1 MRAQD
6 IMTRH
11 VISVTPDTSVLEAA
25 ALMVEQR
32 INAVVVTSGDAVV
45 GVVSEAN
52 LLHRYELGT
61 QRDPAARSW
70 WHRLFGADRATYN
83 YVEAHAMKV
92 GDVMA
97 KKVITVEEDTP
108 AADIAALF
116 DEHKIKQAPVVRAGA
131 LVGIVSR
138 ADFVRALV
146 TQAKSAHPTP
156 ANSDKDIKQALLA
169 ELQGQPWW
177 HSNLSRVT
185 VSGGIVRF
193 IGQVSA
199 SVEKAPARV
208 AAENIAGVR
217 AVEDNR
223 SVVVPSAGYPSGGY
237 L

>member
-6 IMTRH
+6 IMTKH
-11 VISVTPDTSVLEAA
+11 VISVTPDTSVLQTA
-25 ALMVEQR
+25 ALMVDQGVS
-32 INAVVVTSGDAVV
+32 AVVVTNGTTVV
-45 GVVSEAN
+45 GMVSEAN

-70 WHRLFGADRATYN
+70 WQRLFAADRGTGN

-92 GDVMA
+92 RDVMTT
-97 KKVITVEEDTP
+97 KVITVEEGTA

-116 DEHKIKQAPVVRAGA
+116 DAHKIKQAPVVRAGA

-146 TQAKSAHPTP
+146 TQARLAHPP
-156 ANSDKDIKQALLA
+156 SDVSDEAIKQALLA
-169 ELQGQPWW
+169 ELQLQPWW
-177 HSNLSRVT
+177 SSHLSKVH
-185 VSGGIVRF
+185 VSDGVVRYT
-193 IGQVSA
+193 GQIRA
-199 SVEKAPARV
+199 SDEVAPARV

-223 SVVVPSAGYPSGGY
+223 ALVLPSVGSPSGGY
-237 L
+237 M